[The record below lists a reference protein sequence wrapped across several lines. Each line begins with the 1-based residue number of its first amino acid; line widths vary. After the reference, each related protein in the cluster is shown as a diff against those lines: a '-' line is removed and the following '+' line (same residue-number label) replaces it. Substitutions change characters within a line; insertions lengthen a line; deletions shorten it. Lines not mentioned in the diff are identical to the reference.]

1 MEGGHTDYMS
11 EISTTNR
18 KLIVS
23 VLMAGAF
30 VTILN
35 QTLMLIAIPPIMH
48 EFGIDP
54 SMGQWLTTAFLLT
67 NGILIPISAFL
78 IEKFSTRA
86 LLFAALLIFFIG
98 TLVGALAPNFATL
111 LLARVIQAGGAGIMM
126 PLMQTVMLTIY
137 PPEKRG
143 SAMGMFGLVIAF
155 APAIGPTLSGF
166 IIDHFTWRYLFY
178 IVLPITVLTLI
189 FAIIFMKNV
198 TSQRATRVDMA
209 SIIFSTFG
217 WGGLLYGFSIAGRMG
232 WDSIV
237 VHISIGI
244 GLLTLTV
251 FIWRQFKLQRPMLE
265 FRVFRYRMFSMA
277 TFLTVLVFALMV
289 GTQTILPIY
298 AQDIRAYSALHSGV
312 LLLPG
317 AVIMGIMNPI
327 AGKLFDRF
335 GGRWLSIIGFASMMI
350 SEMMFMSLGLH
361 TPIIFIAIMFMF
373 MTAGISLVMMP
384 LTTAGINV
392 LPNELIAHG
401 TAMINTI
408 RMVGGSIGTAILI
421 SIMSSATATNNTLS
435 NMLGGMHSAFLVASL
450 IGLVGFLASF
460 TIHRKQVSL
469 ETSR

>member
-1 MEGGHTDYMS
+1 
-11 EISTTNR
+11 
-18 KLIVS
+18 
-23 VLMAGAF
+23 
-30 VTILN
+30 
-35 QTLMLIAIPPIMH
+35 
-48 EFGIDP
+48 
-54 SMGQWLTTAFLLT
+54 
-67 NGILIPISAFL
+67 
-78 IEKFSTRA
+78 
-86 LLFAALLIFFIG
+86 
-98 TLVGALAPNFATL
+98 
-111 LLARVIQAGGAGIMM
+111 
-126 PLMQTVMLTIY
+126 
-137 PPEKRG
+137 
-143 SAMGMFGLVIAF
+143 
-155 APAIGPTLSGF
+155 
-166 IIDHFTWRYLFY
+166 
-178 IVLPITVLTLI
+178 
-189 FAIIFMKNV
+189 
-198 TSQRATRVDMA
+198 
-209 SIIFSTFG
+209 
-217 WGGLLYGFSIAGRMG
+217 
-232 WDSIV
+232 
-237 VHISIGI
+237 
-244 GLLTLTV
+244 
-251 FIWRQFKLQRPMLE
+251 
-265 FRVFRYRMFSMA
+265 MA